1 MSEEAKNYIA
11 AVIHTMDKITVSGED
26 NLDMMLGCIRTLRK
40 VLAEEENNGK
50 SDS

>member
-26 NLDMMLGCIRTLRK
+26 NLDMMPLTKILSIGFCLIFLETLGAI
-40 VLAEEENNGK
+40 
-50 SDS
+50 